1 VFHRHLAILACLV
14 VAGCTAATP
23 PPDTAQLPFA
33 AFGTMDNDVAAAN
46 QASWAFASPERTRN
60 NPVDAARACAAIDYL
75 AGQLSSSPRWMSVSP
90 LTRQEMLRAR
100 ADVRRVLGI
109 APEARS
115 QVVVNALLQFAAA
128 WQARDQSAAL
138 QALSAPGFAFPPQQT
153 VQVLSNLPYVQ
164 TANVGS
170 IDAAR
175 EMLPGGD
182 VGRQP

>member
-1 VFHRHLAILACLV
+1 MFHRHIAILACLV
-14 VAGCTAATP
+14 IAGCTIATP

-75 AGQLSSSPRWMSVSP
+75 AGQLSSSPRWISVSP

-100 ADVRRVLGI
+100 ADIRRVLGI

-115 QVVVNALLQFAAA
+115 QVVVNVLLRFAAA
-128 WQARDQSAAL
+128 WQAGDHSAAL
-138 QALSAPGFAFPPQQT
+138 QVLSAPGFALPPQQT
-153 VQVLSNLPYVQ
+153 LQVLSNVPYVQ

-182 VGRQP
+182 VARGP

>member
-1 VFHRHLAILACLV
+1 
-14 VAGCTAATP
+14 
-23 PPDTAQLPFA
+23 
-33 AFGTMDNDVAAAN
+33 MDNDVAAAN

-75 AGQLSSSPRWMSVSP
+75 AGQLSSNPRWIAVSP

-109 APEARS
+109 APETRS
-115 QVVVNALLQFAAA
+115 QFVVDALLRFVAA
-128 WQARDQSAAL
+128 WQGGDQPAAL
-138 QALSAPGFAFPPQQT
+138 QALNAPGFTLPPLQT
-153 VQVLSNLPYVQ
+153 LQNLSNLPYVQ

-182 VGRQP
+182 IAHR